1 MRYEIDG
8 IEPDVTED
16 GTFVAP
22 DAALIGRVRMAARSS
37 VWFNAVLRGDNE
49 YLTLGEGTNI
59 QDGCVC
65 HTDMGFPLTLGAN
78 VTVGHKVILHGC
90 SIANNVLVGMG
101 STIMNGVTIE
111 ENVIIGANTLIPEGK
126 TIPANSLVIGV
137 PGKVVRE
144 LTDAE
149 RNGIHASAE
158 VYVRNAA
165 RFRDGLSAA

>member
-126 TIPANSLVIGV
+126 TIPANSLVIGA